1 MTRQLAAFARQL
13 VKSPAAHKLGQRFI
27 LMDAHIA
34 PSAAPAPA
42 PVMVCVNVAAAAFVS
57 GSAAG
62 LAFRPHW
69 IWLGALWLATPRQL
83 GKCSQR
89 FG

>member
-34 PSAAPAPA
+34 QLYLQLQLQPQPQPQLQLQSWSVSMSQLLLLFLVLLPA
-42 PVMVCVNVAAAAFVS
+42 
-57 GSAAG
+57 
-62 LAFRPHW
+62 
-69 IWLGALWLATPRQL
+69 
-83 GKCSQR
+83 
-89 FG
+89 